1 LGKVFGVVLW
11 KSQPDLLKR
20 DLWAGAALL
29 SSNMAHSLRA
39 QTDWLNQ
46 PSASCFTS
54 PRSDKSHHIETL
66 LPRYHHIQTVSVP
79 WIRKKKKKKTTSKPI

>member
-20 DLWAGAALL
+20 DFWAGAALL

-39 QTDWLNQ
+39 QT
-46 PSASCFTS
+46 
-54 PRSDKSHHIETL
+54 
-66 LPRYHHIQTVSVP
+66 
-79 WIRKKKKKKTTSKPI
+79 